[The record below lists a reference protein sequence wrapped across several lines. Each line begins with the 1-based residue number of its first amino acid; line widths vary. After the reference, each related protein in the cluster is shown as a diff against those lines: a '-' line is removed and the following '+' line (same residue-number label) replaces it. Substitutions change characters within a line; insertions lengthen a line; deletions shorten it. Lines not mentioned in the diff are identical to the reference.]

1 MGVSG
6 PVRGLSL
13 AWRIAIVCGFVFVS
27 FFAIQ
32 ARGQDPAEAARQEK
46 ARKAAQQETPRH
58 VYTEEDLKR
67 KKILTP
73 EDHERIEARKRE
85 QNAAPAEQN
94 AEQTPPKDNNPQN
107 ESLGEVARRF
117 RQESVLRRDELA
129 AKRIFAPFQYEIPEG
144 TLAAPD
150 PGVAPLVG
158 TGATGDTSGWIPSVR
173 RPTPNVRISPF
184 QPRPLGGR
192 PSASAPALKVAPGP
206 GMPSR
211 LAVAIRSVEGNA
223 PAAGTKS
230 VEVQQGQSWWKLAEI
245 YLGDGA
251 RWPELRALNGAASGP
266 PELLK
271 LGSTVWVPERSTVH
285 EPSRRKTI
293 TVQEGDSLWSL
304 AREHLGRGSLWNC
317 LANANTGIVDY
328 THLAVGARVQLPE
341 HDALESC
348 RAGSATQLRK

>member
-1 MGVSG
+1 MGADR
-6 PVRGLSL
+6 PARGLSFE
-13 AWRIAIVCGFVFVS
+13 WRRATFCGFVFVS
-27 FFAIQ
+27 FFAMQ
-32 ARGQDPAEAARQEK
+32 ARGQDAAEAARQEK
-46 ARKAAQQETPRH
+46 VRKAAQQETPRH

-73 EDHERIEARKRE
+73 EDQERKEARKRQ

-107 ESLGEVARRF
+107 ESLGAVARRF
-117 RQESVLRRDELA
+117 RQENALHRGELA
-129 AKRIFAPFQYEIPEG
+129 AKRNFAPFQYKIPEG

-150 PGVAPLVG
+150 PGVAPLIG
-158 TGATGDTSGWIPSVR
+158 TGATGDTNGRIPSVR

-184 QPRPLGGR
+184 QPRPLGGT
-192 PSASAPALKVAPGP
+192 PSASAPALEIAPGI
-206 GMPSR
+206 PSR
-211 LAVAIRSVEGNA
+211 LAGAMGPVAGNA
-223 PAAGTKS
+223 PTGGTKR
-230 VEVQQGQSWWKLAEI
+230 VGVQQGQSWWKLAEI
-245 YLGDGA
+245 YLGAGA
-251 RWPELRALNGAASGP
+251 RWPELRALNGASGGP

-271 LGSTVWVPERSTVH
+271 LGTTVWVPERSEVH
-285 EPSRRKTI
+285 PPSRQKTI

-317 LANANTGIVDY
+317 LAHANPGIVDY

-348 RAGSATQLRK
+348 RARSATQSWK

>member
-6 PVRGLSL
+6 PVRGLSFE
-13 AWRIAIVCGFVFVS
+13 WRIAICCGLVFVS

-32 ARGQDPAEAARQEK
+32 ARGQDAAEAARQEK
-46 ARKAAQQETPRH
+46 ARNAAQQETPRH
-58 VYTEEDLKR
+58 VYSEEDLKR

-85 QNAAPAEQN
+85 QKAAPAEQN
-94 AEQTPPKDNNPQN
+94 AAQTPPKDNNPQN

-117 RQESVLRRDELA
+117 RQESVLRREELA
-129 AKRIFAPFQYEIPEG
+129 AKRMFAPFQYEIPEG

-184 QPRPLGGR
+184 QPRPLSGR
-192 PSASAPALKVAPGP
+192 PSASAPTLDVAPGIA
-206 GMPSR
+206 SR
-211 LAVAIRSVEGNA
+211 LADAIRSVEGNA
-223 PAAGTKS
+223 PTAGTKKI
-230 VEVQQGQSWWKLAEI
+230 EVQQGQSWWKLAEI

-251 RWPELRALNGAASGP
+251 RWPELRALNGAAGGP

-271 LGSTVWVPERSTVH
+271 LGSSVWVPERNAVH
-285 EPSRRKTI
+285 QPSRRKTI

-304 AREHLGRGSLWNC
+304 AREHFGRGSLWNC

-328 THLAVGARVQLPE
+328 THLAVGARVQLPAP
-341 HDALESC
+341 DALESC
-348 RAGSATQLRK
+348 RARSATQLRK